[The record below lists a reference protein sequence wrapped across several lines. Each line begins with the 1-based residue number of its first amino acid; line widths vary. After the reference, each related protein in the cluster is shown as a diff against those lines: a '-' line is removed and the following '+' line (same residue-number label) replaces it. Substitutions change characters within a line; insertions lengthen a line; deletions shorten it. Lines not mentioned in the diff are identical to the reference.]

1 MSAPQIGTAGEG
13 NRSRIKTYS
22 PEVDDLL
29 GGGFNAGELV
39 EIFGPPGIG
48 KTSFCARI
56 CVLAQIQGLV
66 PSDSKALYV
75 TDNSTSTVE
84 TLRTIATEASKLD
97 KGAPEIVDNA
107 LDNIGV
113 VSIQDAAPL
122 LSLPLFLDQNYLPF
136 HPQTK
141 LIILDNFSSSLHV
154 RDANGNNTLLSK
166 IGRFLKQLSRI
177 ASTYDVPVLAVNSVR
192 EDVPST
198 PIFGDSFNHIFNRRI
213 EFFFDSNGRRSARLH
228 REKFSHAA
236 LIEYPL
242 SVSQTCR
249 NK

>member
-1 MSAPQIGTAGEG
+1 MSAPQIATDGAG
-13 NRSRIKTYS
+13 NRRRIKTYS

-56 CVLAQIQGLV
+56 CVLAQIQGSV
-66 PSDSKALYV
+66 PPESQALYV

-84 TLRTIATEASKLD
+84 TLRTIATHAAKLE
-97 KGAPEIVDNA
+97 KRAPEIVENA

-122 LSLPLFLDQNYLPF
+122 LSLPLFLDRNYLPF

-141 LIILDNFSSSLHV
+141 LIILDNYNSSFHV
-154 RDANGNNTLLSK
+154 RDANGNNTLMSK
-166 IGRFLKQLSRI
+166 IGRFLQQMSRT
-177 ASTYDVPVLAVNSVR
+177 ASSYEIPVLAVNSVR
-192 EDVPST
+192 EDGIPPGQKITST
-198 PIFGDSFNHIFNRRI
+198 RI
-213 EFFFDSNGRRSARLH
+213 IQQSESGWLWEGFADPNTCSC
-228 REKFSHAA
+228 
-236 LIEYPL
+236 
-242 SVSQTCR
+242 VSYST
-249 NK
+249 